1 MTTETRKKQTKRGR
15 RPPVQ
20 MIVTDGEPSAVI
32 LDIAEYR
39 DLLERAEDADG
50 LRILKQMRKRPLKFR
65 KLDESSVEQSSRT
78 GPFY

>member
-65 KLDESSVEQSSRT
+65 KLSEFLAERSAHV
-78 GPFY
+78 